1 MKGKLIIVSGPSGI
15 GKDTIVSEY
24 LKRNNA
30 YKSVSCTSRE
40 MREGDIPD
48 KTYHFISKDEFEKKI
63 NDGEFLEYT
72 IYNHNYYGTLKNTL
86 DEKLNN
92 GIDVIMIIEVEG
104 EANIKKIY
112 PDSVSIFLL
121 PPSMDVLK
129 ERLIKR
135 GNVSPED
142 IEDRLETAKK
152 EIEVSTRYDYNIVND
167 DLNMAV
173 EELEKI
179 VQKEKTE

>member
-1 MKGKLIIVSGPSGI
+1 MKGKLIIISGPSGI
-15 GKDTIVSEY
+15 GKDTVVSEY

-30 YKSVSCTSRE
+30 YRSISCTSRP
-40 MREGDIPD
+40 MREGDIAD
-48 KTYHFISKDEFEKKI
+48 ETYYFLTKEEFEEKI
-63 NDGEFLEYT
+63 KNNELLEYA

-86 DEKLNN
+86 DERLDN
-92 GIDVIMIIEVEG
+92 GIDVIMIIDVVG

-112 PDSVSIFLL
+112 PESISIFLL
-121 PPSMDVLK
+121 PPSIDVLI
-129 ERLIKR
+129 ERLNKR

-152 EIEVSTRYDYNIVND
+152 EIEASSRYDYRIVND
-167 DLNMAV
+167 VLEDTV
-173 EELEKI
+173 KEIEKI